1 MTQIKYD
8 MLLMLIVPAE
18 IVENSKEGYESDVM
32 EDEGISKDSSSS
44 ASSSS
49 AQTWL
54 KYQR

>member
-49 AQTWL
+49 EQW
-54 KYQR
+54 